1 MTAPA
6 EVVAAYEAALPD
18 DPRVKRKQMFGSPC
32 AFVNRQMFFG
42 TFESSFVARIGPR
55 RAKRLAESEANM
67 TVFSPREG
75 QQWDDYVQ
83 VAYPADEKTLSDLAI
98 ESRDWAAALPKKHLP
113 PKIKNLRKNKD

>member
-42 TFESSFVARIGPR
+42 TFENSLIARIGPR
-55 RAKRLAESEANM
+55 RVSRILAEPGMSA
-67 TVFSPREG
+67 FSPREG
-75 QQWDDYVQ
+75 QEWDDYVQ
-83 VAYPADEKTLSDLAI
+83 IELPADPELLAELAI
-98 ESRDWAAALPKKHLP
+98 EARDWAAALPKKHLP
-113 PKIKNLRKNKD
+113 PKIKKLRKQKD